1 MVVFWLLFSGGHN
14 DAFFSF
20 SSTILPAIYFIKFD
34 PAHYEVWLDIGPRV
48 RAAPPS
54 LGLEA
59 EKLQNSDLPGFSGRG
74 RGDQS
79 CA

>member
-14 DAFFSF
+14 DVFF
-20 SSTILPAIYFIKFD
+20 YFHLQYSQQYISIKFD

-48 RAAPPS
+48 RAAPPI

>member
-1 MVVFWLLFSGGHN
+1 MVLFWLLFSGGHN
-14 DAFFSF
+14 YVFFHFHLQYSQQYI
-20 SSTILPAIYFIKFD
+20 SIKLD
-34 PAHYEVWLDIGPRV
+34 PAHNEVLLDIGARV

-54 LGLEA
+54 LGSKT
-59 EKLQNSDLPGFSGRG
+59 EKSQNSDLPGFSGRG